1 MQSHALE
8 TFNRIQNTIG
18 PESCPAVMLF
28 SSMLALHVL
37 ADRSQTHSQSSA
49 EYLDGFLNCLNLM
62 RSVRKVV
69 ITDWHPLIRGS
80 DLKSLFDVT
89 QPTQP
94 YNIPPQCRSLEN
106 LPRSADLGPTSIAAY
121 DAAIERL
128 QWTYAIADVPNTTH
142 STIRWLL
149 AWPVQLN
156 DDYSKSLNERR
167 PEALIILAYYGVL
180 LHSYRESWAV
190 GDSGAVVVKAINE
203 QVGGYWVEWMK
214 WPLEMVG
221 AGRETT

>member
-8 TFNRIQNTIG
+8 AFNSIKDKIG

-28 SSMLALHVL
+28 SSLLALQVL
-37 ADRSQTHSQSSA
+37 ADRFQNQNQSSS
-49 EYLDGFLNCLNLM
+49 EYLDGFLGCLNLI

-69 ITDWHPLIRGS
+69 ITDWHPLIRES
-80 DLKSLFDVT
+80 DLKPLFDIQ
-89 QPTQP
+89 QPPKP
-94 YNIPPQCRSLEN
+94 YNIPPQCRELEK
-106 LPRSADLGPTSIAAY
+106 LPRTADLGPTSIAAY

-156 DDYSKSLNERR
+156 DEYSKFLNERR
-167 PEALIILAYYGVL
+167 PDALIILAYYGVL
-180 LHSYRESWAV
+180 LHFYRESWAV
-190 GDSGAVVVKAINE
+190 GDSGSVVIRAIIS
-203 QVGGYWVEWMK
+203 QIGGYWAEWIS
-214 WPLEMVG
+214 WPLKMVG
-221 AGRETT
+221 CAT